1 MANDEETLRPKRIE
15 EDDHDDEYE
24 DQEEEEDDD
33 LHGWD
38 DWRED
43 DQDQDET
50 EDSAFLCL
58 FCDSTYT
65 DTQALFHHCI
75 STHHFDFQSIRKTLT
90 LDFYASFKL
99 INYVRSQ
106 VSQKRCWSCGLN
118 FQSKEDLWNHLH
130 EAVSLEDIKP
140 LLENDQ
146 YLKPFLQDDSLL
158 YSFNEDEE
166 AVDDG
171 DDVVVVD
178 IAEKEELMTNLRK
191 FKDICID
198 SEIQD
203 TYHQCGKEDVDSI
216 SGSHLNVGSS
226 SGKSAVNGSTS
237 REPERHT
244 NDKALRAYFPNR
256 DLKDVK
262 IVNADY
268 FGSYSSFG
276 IHREMLSDKA
286 WVRTDAY
293 RKAIVDNPSLLNGAV
308 VMDVGCGT
316 GILSLFSAQAKA
328 SRVIAVEA
336 SEKMAA
342 VATQIAKENGH
353 LRIKKPT
360 DGTSQSTGV
369 VEIVQC
375 MVEELDKKTSIE
387 PHSVDV
393 LLSEWMGYCLLYES
407 MLSSVLYA
415 RDKWLKPG
423 GAILPDTA
431 TIIVAGFG
439 KGGTSIPFWE
449 NVYGFNMSCV
459 GKELVEGAA
468 QMPIVDV
475 IEGDDLV
482 TNAAVLKTFD
492 LVTMKPDEVDFT
504 ASVELEPNLCSAE
517 TDSVDFGS
525 KTTWCYGA
533 LLWFETGFT
542 SRFCKEMPANLST
555 SPYTPKTHWSQTIL
569 TFREPIVIS
578 SGKSNLDKSAEIGSD
593 GCPAVKISLR
603 ISIARASQHRS
614 IDISMETVGVGPD
627 GRKRSWPVQL
637 FNMS

>member
-1 MANDEETLRPKRIE
+1 MANDEETLRPRQI
-15 EDDHDDEYE
+15 
-24 DQEEEEDDD
+24 EDDD
-33 LHGWD
+33 HVDETEDEDEDEDDLQGWD

-43 DQDQDET
+43 DQDQDQPE
-50 EDSAFLCL
+50 ESSFLCL

-75 STHHFDFQSIRKTLT
+75 FTHHFDFQSIRKTLT

-106 VSQKRCWSCGLN
+106 VSQKRCWSCGLTCKSN
-118 FQSKEDLWNHLH
+118 EDLWNHLH

-140 LLENDQ
+140 LWDNDQ
-146 YLKPFLQDDSLL
+146 YLKPFLHDDSLL
-158 YSFNEDEE
+158 YSFSEDEE
-166 AVDDG
+166 AGDDG
-171 DDVVVVD
+171 DDDVVVD
-178 IAEKEELMTNLRK
+178 IFEKEELMTNLKK

-203 TYHQCGKEDVDSI
+203 TYGQYGKEDVASI
-216 SGSHLNVGSS
+216 SGGHLSVGSS
-226 SGKSAVNGSTS
+226 SGKSAVNGLTS
-237 REPERHT
+237 REPEGNTH
-244 NDKALRAYFPNR
+244 DKTLRAYFPNR

-276 IHREMLSDKA
+276 IHREMLSDK
-286 WVRTDAY
+286 VRTDAY

-342 VATQIAKENGH
+342 VATQIARENGL
-353 LRIKKPT
+353 LRIKSPT
-360 DGTSQSTGV
+360 NCTSPSTGV
-369 VEIVQC
+369 VEVVQC
-375 MVEELDKKTSIE
+375 MVEDLDKKTPIE

-475 IEGDDLV
+475 IEGHDLV
-482 TNAAVLKTFD
+482 TDAAVLKTFD

-504 ASVELEPNLCSAE
+504 ASAELEPNLCSAE
-517 TDSVDFGS
+517 TNSSDLGS

-555 SPYTPKTHWSQTIL
+555 SPCTPKTHWSQTIL
-569 TFREPIVIS
+569 TFREPIAIS
-578 SGKSNLDKSAEIGSD
+578 SDNSNLDRSAAIVGSG

-614 IDISMETVGVGPD
+614 IDISLETVGVGPD